1 MKRKI
6 WENIFRIV
14 MINVIAMCAMSG
26 AKALYIL
33 AGSMFATIAIMII
46 LIKILEKIIKN
57 REQAKFKNH

>member
-26 AKALYIL
+26 ANALYIL
-33 AGSMFATIAIMII
+33 GGIMFTTIAIMMI

-57 REQAKFKNH
+57 REQAKFKNP